1 MTLQRRISWALS
13 ALVALFVIA
22 QGVLAYL
29 SLEEQEDTLVDE
41 IVLLETKRLVARVEK
56 GELKTGP
63 GVSEIV
69 LGGNFSA
76 WLLAGDQVGAATL
89 PARSRALS
97 VGPHRVYEAD
107 QVFHIVVAPTSLGR
121 LIVQYDATLNEE
133 LVREFGIQ
141 LVIIGALCIGLGIVL
156 ANMLA
161 RLVVAPLKRLT
172 ERLAR
177 WAPGSSRLSTSS
189 ADEETALLA
198 AFDRVRSSLEEAA
211 TRQREFAANIVHELR
226 TPVSAVRTDI
236 ELAALSPQITA
247 DARARLSR
255 AMATIDDAASTLE
268 SLRGLSSSEPGKFE
282 RIDLHE
288 LIADAWS
295 SLAQDGNAS
304 TLRLVNEV
312 PRGEMIVSDRHALLT
327 IVRNLLRNAA
337 EHAGRATCVVR
348 RNGEGLT
355 IVDNGP
361 GIGAADLPF
370 VFERYYRGRLN
381 DAQGQEASDRGLGLA
396 IAKQSAEV
404 NGWRLSVESTPG
416 AGTCFSLNLSPVRR
430 LNENSTR

>member
-1 MTLQRRISWALS
+1 MTLQRRISWALG
-13 ALVALFVIA
+13 ALVALFVVA

-41 IVLLETKRLVARVEK
+41 IVLLETKRLVARVES
-56 GELKTGP
+56 GELKTAP
-63 GVSEIV
+63 GVSEIA

-76 WLLAGDQVGAATL
+76 WLLAGAQVNPASL
-89 PARSRALS
+89 PARSRTLS
-97 VGPHRVYEAD
+97 AGPHRIYEGD

-141 LVIIGALCIGLGIVL
+141 LLIIGALCIVLGIVL

-177 WAPGSSRLSTSS
+177 WAPGSSTLSTSS
-189 ADEETALLA
+189 ANEETALLA
-198 AFDRVRSSLEEAA
+198 AFDRVRSSLEQAA
-211 TRQREFAANIVHELR
+211 TRQREFAANIAHEMR
-226 TPVSAVRTDI
+226 TPLSAVRTDL
-236 ELAALSPQITA
+236 ELAALSPQLTA
-247 DARARLSR
+247 EERTRLNR
-255 AMATIDDAASTLE
+255 AMATIDAAASTVE
-268 SLRGLSSSEPGKFE
+268 SLHALSSSQPGKLE

-288 LIADAWS
+288 LVADAWS
-295 SLAQDGNAS
+295 SLAQDGDAPP
-304 TLRLVNEV
+304 LRLLNEV
-312 PRGEMIVSDRHALLT
+312 PRDEIIVSDRHALLT
-327 IVRNLLRNAA
+327 ILRNLLRNAA

-348 RNGEGLT
+348 RNGVGLT
-355 IVDNGP
+355 IADNGP
-361 GIGAADLPF
+361 GIAAADLPF

-381 DAQGQEASDRGLGLA
+381 DAPGHEVTDRGLGLA

-404 NGWRLSVESTPG
+404 NGWRLSVESTPES
-416 AGTCFSLNLSPVRR
+416 GTCFSLNLSPGA
-430 LNENSTR
+430 ST